1 MQMNWE
7 TVVLYYCTKN
17 QSTVK
22 KMGIRL
28 IIKKAKLMITG
39 TAISRRINS
48 SPGLVTVLNIDS
60 LQICWSRSNAEV
72 AEQGNLI

>member
-1 MQMNWE
+1 
-7 TVVLYYCTKN
+7 
-17 QSTVK
+17 
-22 KMGIRL
+22 MGIRL
-28 IIKKAKLMITG
+28 TIKKAKLMTTG

-60 LQICWSRSNAEV
+60 LQICWSCSNAEV